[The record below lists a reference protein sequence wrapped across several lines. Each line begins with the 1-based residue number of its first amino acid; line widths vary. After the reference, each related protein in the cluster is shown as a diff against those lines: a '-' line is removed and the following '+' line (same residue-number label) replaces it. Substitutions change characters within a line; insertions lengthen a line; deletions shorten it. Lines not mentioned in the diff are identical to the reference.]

1 LAADRFKERDC
12 SLAKS
17 PTEQLILKKLRQK
30 NPAVV
35 VVKPVELV
43 DLWATPVEVKSKHGL
58 EYEAFASQQMTKVRA
73 VILPEGG

>member
-1 LAADRFKERDC
+1 LAADRFKERDG

-30 NPAVV
+30 NPPVK

-43 DLWATPVEVKSKHGL
+43 DLWATPVEVKSKAAA
-58 EYEAFASQQMTKVRA
+58 EYDAFAGAQMTKVRA